1 MVNTQM
7 HAGMD
12 WVSGTLHGFGA
23 AAGVDIRPIGWNTDT
38 VNLAANQHNFVVS
51 LNGQRRVVTFDDDEL
66 EDLTAD
72 PRLQILVEGDLRE
85 FLHDACAETYCPA
98 ESVFPW

>member
-1 MVNTQM
+1 MASAPPRGSTSAPS
-7 HAGMD
+7 AGTRTR
-12 WVSGTLHGFGA
+12 STS
-23 AAGVDIRPIGWNTDT
+23 RPT
-38 VNLAANQHNFVVS
+38 QHNFVVS